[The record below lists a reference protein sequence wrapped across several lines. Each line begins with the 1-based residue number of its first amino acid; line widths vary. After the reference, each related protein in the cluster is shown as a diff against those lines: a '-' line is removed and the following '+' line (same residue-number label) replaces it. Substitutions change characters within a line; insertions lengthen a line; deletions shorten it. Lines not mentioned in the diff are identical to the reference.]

1 MLSLTNLT
9 LQKRIVLLALAGLT
23 VGLGLFSWL
32 GVQSLKDST
41 QRILDERLNIARVLA
56 SRLDNTLGNV
66 LGSLQDMDFN
76 DPPPSKERFKQSAAS
91 FQKSLSRSG
100 IAVINVVITDNA
112 GKVILVEPEN
122 AGISSMDIT
131 IYPEVKE
138 SLASG
143 KSTISGLTS
152 APPMASPV
160 ILATVPLRDSSGQI
174 TGVVSALIDV
184 NQSSNDA
191 FKPPISVGRSGYTE
205 IVDGNGIILARTE
218 PGSPPALYE
227 RSDHPAKFSQLI
239 ERREATVGTCH
250 RCHEISSE
258 RLKDVLAFAPLSV
271 TSWGVAI
278 RQTEEEALAPTRRLE
293 QRLLIIGIILFVSTF
308 LAVWIIMQGIIKPI
322 RVLTTAAQK
331 VASGDFSAVS
341 PINRKDEVGRLS
353 NAFYSMTRELA
364 KSRDE
369 LLSRNEELSALNAIA
384 ETVNQSLALDD
395 VLISA
400 MQKVLEV
407 TKTKSACVFLKNTV
421 TNKFETRS
429 CIDPSNFFKC
439 QNTGTI
445 GASCACYQVLQ
456 RGETLMVN
464 DPSQC
469 PMLAEEE
476 VLKENIGCFVGI
488 PLKSKNRTLGVMNI
502 ACSKDHP
509 FTENDFRM
517 LDSIGYQIG
526 ISMENS
532 ILYEDA
538 KQKEKLKGQLLDSV
552 INAQE
557 EERKRVARE
566 LHDEYGQTLTGLI
579 MSIESMENITLPEQH
594 VFRERL
600 NAAKNIVKGALTE
613 LRRLTLGLRPSTLDD
628 LGLAATIR
636 SYAKTHLEEAGINV
650 DFKSK
655 GLNSRLA
662 TALETALFRIIQEAI
677 HNIGKY
683 AEARNV
689 TITIEAGSETITAT
703 VRDDGKGFD
712 VDEVFK
718 TRINS
723 KSLGLLGIQERVSL
737 LSGTFE
743 IKSVIGEGT
752 TIVIEIPVVE
762 SLLTPGPAKI
772 NGKNPEQKRV

>member
-1 MLSLTNLT
+1 
-9 LQKRIVLLALAGLT
+9 
-23 VGLGLFSWL
+23 
-32 GVQSLKDST
+32 
-41 QRILDERLNIARVLA
+41 
-56 SRLDNTLGNV
+56 
-66 LGSLQDMDFN
+66 
-76 DPPPSKERFKQSAAS
+76 
-91 FQKSLSRSG
+91 
-100 IAVINVVITDNA
+100 
-112 GKVILVEPEN
+112 
-122 AGISSMDIT
+122 
-131 IYPEVKE
+131 
-138 SLASG
+138 
-143 KSTISGLTS
+143 
-152 APPMASPV
+152 
-160 ILATVPLRDSSGQI
+160 
-174 TGVVSALIDV
+174 
-184 NQSSNDA
+184 
-191 FKPPISVGRSGYTE
+191 
-205 IVDGNGIILARTE
+205 
-218 PGSPPALYE
+218 
-227 RSDHPAKFSQLI
+227 
-239 ERREATVGTCH
+239 
-250 RCHEISSE
+250 
-258 RLKDVLAFAPLSV
+258 
-271 TSWGVAI
+271 
-278 RQTEEEALAPTRRLE
+278 
-293 QRLLIIGIILFVSTF
+293 
-308 LAVWIIMQGIIKPI
+308 
-322 RVLTTAAQK
+322 
-331 VASGDFSAVS
+331 
-341 PINRKDEVGRLS
+341 
-353 NAFYSMTRELA
+353 
-364 KSRDE
+364 
-369 LLSRNEELSALNAIA
+369 
-384 ETVNQSLALDD
+384 
-395 VLISA
+395 
-400 MQKVLEV
+400 
-407 TKTKSACVFLKNTV
+407 
-421 TNKFETRS
+421 
-429 CIDPSNFFKC
+429 
-439 QNTGTI
+439 
-445 GASCACYQVLQ
+445 CYQVLQ